1 MEFRKRSRSNPLN
14 DDDDIN
20 DLISVKEN
28 THRNMCYNTV
38 VWIFKVVTC
47 QCCSYRKKKE
57 LKAAENRTDSSFA
70 HFSKSADNLKRAAY
84 ISQV

>member
-20 DLISVKEN
+20 DLISVKDN
-28 THRNMCYNTV
+28 TRKNVCYNIA

-47 QCCSYRKKKE
+47 QCCSYRKKRE
-57 LKAAENRTDSSFA
+57 LKA
-70 HFSKSADNLKRAAY
+70 ADNLKRAAY